1 MTTVTPYGTYPSAAS
16 YTYTPDS
23 LIAGDH
29 PRITK
34 TVTIAASQQL
44 NRGAVLG
51 QQSLGTP
58 TSVAGSNTGNGTIG
72 SLANGASALPGAYT
86 LTATSS
92 TNFTVTDPKGGSLPP
107 ATVGANYSD
116 AKLAFRITAG
126 GTPFSAGD
134 TFTVTVP
141 AGSGSYVLSASA
153 ATDGSQTPSAVLVDG
168 VDTTGGALSAAI
180 YESGEFNVNAL
191 TFGTGWTAAT
201 AEASLRAV
209 SIYLKTPVA
218 GDPV

>member
-1 MTTVTPYGTYPSAAS
+1 MTTVTPYGMYPGATS
-16 YTYTPDS
+16 YTFTPDS

-34 TVTIAASQQL
+34 NVVIAANQQL

-58 TSVAGSNTGNGTIG
+58 TGAAGSNTGNGTIG
-72 SLANGASALPGAYT
+72 TLANGAAALPGAYL
-86 LTATSS
+86 LTATSA
-92 TNFTVTDPKGGSLPP
+92 TNFTVTDPKGTSMPP

-116 AKLAFRITAG
+116 AKLAFKITAG
-126 GTPFSAGD
+126 GTPFVAGD

-141 AGSGSYVLSASA
+141 NGSGSYVLSAAA
-153 ATDGSQTPSAVLVDG
+153 ATDGSQTPSAILVDG
-168 VDTTGGALSAAI
+168 VDTTGGALAAAI

-191 TFGTGWTAAT
+191 IFGTGWTAVT
-201 AEASLRAV
+201 AEAPLRAV